1 MTQNS
6 FEKQIREKLSQTEIN
21 PSDGLLDAIFE
32 TRAANAKPFL
42 GLGYTKFFIM
52 AAVVAVTA
60 GIWYFNADES
70 KSTTQLASQ
79 NSQTQTPDNSTNS
92 QANSDGNNNKNSSV
106 EKPALVDNN
115 GNSNEATASAVTP
128 KSNTKGNNSSPSNSR
143 IPRDKSQKQMASV
156 NDVDAVKNNFVKP
169 VANTRNNKPSKWN
182 GENADVNAY
191 FNVDAPNRPI
201 IDHAIHN
208 GNSHL
213 FVYESVDPAV
223 LANEGLRY
231 SSTSNV
237 QKLDHNFDFEAASM
251 VEKSKNGLTLRGNHS
266 YPLFV
271 DVLYSPTFTKVSHA
285 KDESFDFRSMNR
297 NNINQQFGLRVSTPV
312 FGKFTAFAGLNL
324 LNLNTNY
331 NGTFNYQEQGEVIRK
346 NITYINDP
354 IKGVITVVKYDTSVQ
369 TLNKSKNLDFKNTYS
384 VFRMPIGLAYNFG
397 IKKFDFAINASADL
411 NLIAHSTVYTQL
423 TETQT
428 ANYTTQSKFLNLGA
442 GLSFMA
448 AYQLSPKFKLI
459 AEPGVS
465 YMCLNA
471 DKTGFART
479 ERVLNYTTS
488 VGLRYS
494 LF

>member
-6 FEKQIREKLSQTEIN
+6 FEKQIREKLSQTEVN

-32 TRAANAKPFL
+32 ARAANARPFL

-70 KSTTQLASQ
+70 KSTTQIASQ
-79 NSQTQTPDNSTNS
+79 NTQSQSPNQSDNNVANANANKNGNANAENLASNES
-92 QANSDGNNNKNSSV
+92 NGANSEDLTAIKPNIKANNNAASNQ
-106 EKPALVDNN
+106 NN
-115 GNSNEATASAVTP
+115 KKHTST
-128 KSNTKGNNSSPSNSR
+128 
-143 IPRDKSQKQMASV
+143 SQHQMAKADNV
-156 NDVDAVKNNFVKP
+156 NAVKNTFVKP
-169 VANTRNNKPSKWN
+169 TANRKFDKPSKWN

-201 IDHAIHN
+201 IDHAVHN

-213 FVYESVDPAV
+213 FVYESVDPAI

-237 QKLDHNFDFEAASM
+237 QKLNYNFDFEAASM
-251 VEKSKNGLTLRGNHS
+251 VEKSKNGLALKGNHS

-271 DVLYSPTFTKVSHA
+271 DVLYSPTYTKVAHA
-285 KDESFDFRSMNR
+285 KDESFDFSSMNR
-297 NNINQQFGLRVSTPV
+297 NSLNQQFGIRVSTPV
-312 FGKFTAFAGLNL
+312 FGKFTVFAGINL

-331 NGTFNYQEQGEVIRK
+331 NGTFKYQEQAEVIHKR
-346 NITYINDP
+346 ITYINDP
-354 IKGVITVVKYDTSVQ
+354 LKGVITVVKYDTATELQ
-369 TLNKSKNLDFKNTYS
+369 NKSKDLNFKNTYS

-397 IKKFDFAINASADL
+397 IKKFDFAINASADI
-411 NLIAHSTVYTQL
+411 NAITHSTVNTQL
-423 TETQT
+423 TEAQT
-428 ANYTTQSKFLNLGA
+428 ANYTTQSKFLNIGA

-465 YMCLNA
+465 YMRLNA
-471 DKTGFART
+471 NRTGFART

-488 VGLRYS
+488 IGLRYS